1 MDWCSGTECGGL
13 GAAWG
18 VHTVW
23 SILFLC
29 TPHTQTRRADKH
41 TNKHTNRQ
49 TPRHALTQRN
59 TFELRHSVEHLVPVH
74 TSYTNTC
81 VQGHP
86 KTNTWTW
93 TQSHAQYPHLTD
105 LPVVFVHLF
114 NFIICERT
122 KTSRK
127 PLSVLGPAGQSRRFL
142 FLRRTIDTE
151 TNSSTFTSVCVMLVC
166 VSMCVYVFLCVYVYV
181 FVCLCVFVSCPCHLL
196 CHQAGAGGWSTSAS
210 LPQMTTQ
217 PCSSSP
223 SCTTTV
229 LPLDLSSTY
238 KQLWAEKQA
247 HKDLLFWRPDTV
259 VALLTLVPRSVVVP
273 SNLKMA
279 TLSTVLEQSWSTN
292 GGIKNPCWS
301 FQSSFWCHRSL
312 ST

>member
-1 MDWCSGTECGGL
+1 MPYGL
-13 GAAWG
+13 VLRDRVRRIGSCLRRPHRVEHLVP
-18 VHTVW
+18 VHTSYTDTASRQTHKQTDKHQGMHWHREIHLNFDTVL

-29 TPHTQTRRADKH
+29 TPHTQTHVYRDTRRQIH
-41 TNKHTNRQ
+41 
-49 TPRHALTQRN
+49 
-59 TFELRHSVEHLVPVH
+59 
-74 TSYTNTC
+74 
-81 VQGHP
+81 G
-86 KTNTWTW
+86 
-93 TQSHAQYPHLTD
+93 QSHAQYPHLAD

-127 PLSVLGPAGQSRRFL
+127 QLSVLGPAGQSSSFL
-142 FLRRTIDTE
+142 FLQHAIDTE
-151 TNSSTFTSVCVMLVC
+151 TNSSTFTSACVMLVY

-196 CHQAGAGGWSTSAS
+196 CHQADAGGWSTSAS

-223 SCTTTV
+223 SCTTAV

-259 VALLTLVPRSVVVP
+259 VALLTLVPLQCCCSAK
-273 SNLKMA
+273 SK
-279 TLSTVLEQSWSTN
+279 N
-292 GGIKNPCWS
+292 GY
-301 FQSSFWCHRSL
+301 QCHQC
-312 ST
+312 

>member
-1 MDWCSGTECGGL
+1 MPYGL
-13 GAAWG
+13 VLRDRVRRIG
-18 VHTVW
+18 
-23 SILFLC
+23 SCLRR
-29 TPHTQTRRADKH
+29 PHR
-41 TNKHTNRQ
+41 
-49 TPRHALTQRN
+49 
-59 TFELRHSVEHLVPVH
+59 VEHLVPVH

-166 VSMCVYVFLCVYVYV
+166 VGMCVNVFLCVYVYV

-210 LPQMTTQ
+210 QPQMTTQ
-217 PCSSSP
+217 PCSFSP
-223 SCTTTV
+223 SCTTAV

-259 VALLTLVPRSVVVP
+259 VALLTLVPLQCCCSSESKNGYIVNSVGAKLEHQRRYKESLLIFPVFLLM
-273 SNLKMA
+273 SSLTLNLVHNIF
-279 TLSTVLEQSWSTN
+279 L
-292 GGIKNPCWS
+292 
-301 FQSSFWCHRSL
+301 
-312 ST
+312 